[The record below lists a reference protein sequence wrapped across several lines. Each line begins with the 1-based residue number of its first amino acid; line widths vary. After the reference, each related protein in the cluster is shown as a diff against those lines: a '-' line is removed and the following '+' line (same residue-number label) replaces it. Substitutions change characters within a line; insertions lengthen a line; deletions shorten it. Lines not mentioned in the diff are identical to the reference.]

1 MEMNKMNKSKKFTLM
16 ALLILTGLNV
26 HADEILT
33 AQQAKSILTDENQ
46 ILPETKQ
53 LFVSGVFSKKKF
65 ISDAE
70 SYTGYYLANK
80 NLNFMNFGV
89 LAYQVIHFSVDV
101 GCCIG
106 SENALILAPKSNS
119 NLAGLQTFAK
129 EHQCVIDSSSV
140 VSDLPDQVSVK
151 LISKAKTSKL
161 LSISCKVDR

>member
-1 MEMNKMNKSKKFTLM
+1 MEMNKMNKSKKLTLM

-70 SYTGYYLANK
+70 SYTG
-80 NLNFMNFGV
+80 
-89 LAYQVIHFSVDV
+89 
-101 GCCIG
+101 
-106 SENALILAPKSNS
+106 
-119 NLAGLQTFAK
+119 
-129 EHQCVIDSSSV
+129 
-140 VSDLPDQVSVK
+140 
-151 LISKAKTSKL
+151 
-161 LSISCKVDR
+161 

>member
-1 MEMNKMNKSKKFTLM
+1 
-16 ALLILTGLNV
+16 
-26 HADEILT
+26 
-33 AQQAKSILTDENQ
+33 
-46 ILPETKQ
+46 
-53 LFVSGVFSKKKF
+53 
-65 ISDAE
+65 
-70 SYTGYYLANK
+70 
-80 NLNFMNFGV
+80 MNFGV
-89 LAYQVIHFSVDV
+89 LAYQVIYFSVDV